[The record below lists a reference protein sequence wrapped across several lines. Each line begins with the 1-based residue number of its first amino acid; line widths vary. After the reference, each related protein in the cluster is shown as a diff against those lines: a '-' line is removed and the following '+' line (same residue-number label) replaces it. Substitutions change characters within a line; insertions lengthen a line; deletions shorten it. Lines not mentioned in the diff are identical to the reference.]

1 MPVTDQ
7 AKQEFGAR
15 LKAAREHA
23 QLTQQ
28 MVGDRF
34 GVGKG
39 TVSAWEAGT
48 GDPGAARLY
57 RIAKLYGVSV
67 DALLCE
73 TDSPQIFNRYR
84 DGSESAEDIDA
95 DSPGDIARRR
105 RFVDYFLGK
114 AINGDRAELIRK
126 SGLTKGRI
134 AQFFDSRQAFG
145 ERAARSLAQRL
156 RLPSDYFE
164 QDLEDA
170 LSSDITCDDAKAVAR
185 WYQAATGVQRA
196 AIDALIA
203 AIDHASSARPM

>member
-1 MPVTDQ
+1 MSVTDQ
-7 AKQEFGAR
+7 AKQEFGAL
-15 LKAAREHA
+15 LKAARERA

-73 TDSPQIFNRYR
+73 TDSPQIGYR
-84 DGSESAEDIDA
+84 DGSESAEDIEA
-95 DSPGDIARRR
+95 DSPGDLARRR

-164 QDLEDA
+164 RDFEDA
-170 LSSDITCDDAKAVAR
+170 LSSDITCDDAKAIAR

-203 AIDHASSARPM
+203 AIDQASSVRPM